1 MKQSDAEA
9 QLGQN
14 APFSLC
20 FELKMKTLSVHALQD
35 PMVILEKSC
44 VEKLFVKNLIAR
56 LDTRE
61 YANIK

>member
-1 MKQSDAEA
+1 MH
-9 QLGQN
+9 
-14 APFSLC
+14 
-20 FELKMKTLSVHALQD
+20 VQD
-35 PMVILEKSC
+35 PMVILEKSR